1 VTKAD
6 RQRVDEA
13 LRRAEAGTTSRIA
26 VRIVPDT
33 SLDAMERAKAEFLA
47 GSMHRH
53 ATSNAAL
60 ILVAPKARAFAVLGD
75 RALHERV
82 GQRFWDDTIEQM
94 TQAFKTRTIT
104 DAIILGIDRLGDAL
118 HTHFAAATP

>member
-6 RQRVDEA
+6 RKRIDEA
-13 LRRAEAGTTSRIA
+13 LRRAEAGTTSRII
-26 VRIVPDT
+26 VRIVSDA

-47 GSMHRH
+47 GAMHTH
-53 ATSNAAL
+53 PAANAAL

-82 GQRFWDDTIEQM
+82 GQHFWNETIEQM
-94 TQAFKTRTIT
+94 TAAFKTRTIT
-104 DAIILGIDRLGDAL
+104 DAIVLGIDRLGDAL
-118 HTHFAAATP
+118 HEHFAVATP